1 MKTKQRGNQEGTFY
15 QRKNGRWCGQIMI
28 DNKRYT
34 AYGRNKQECKIRLR
48 EKIEQQPN
56 INTSSILFNDY
67 ANKLLKDR
75 LDRKEIGI
83 NYYQSALHVIKYA
96 TPTIGYLP
104 LSEIT
109 SDEINK
115 FTAYC
120 LKNGLVYSTIKCYT
134 SIILSI
140 LNKSFSQKLTPEKI
154 SISNINLGPK
164 EVKTYPPFP
173 IEKFIEEIEKIKRKD
188 IRFGLLLLI
197 HSGLRISELRGLKWD
212 DIDLKT
218 GKIYIKRAIVLV
230 TSLQQ
235 DIITDTKGKR
245 IGEFVQ
251 IPESFITVIEEY
263 VRENKGKSEWV
274 FTNDDGKIISYSM
287 FRYYARIIVSKLGI
301 DKGFCLHLYRH
312 AHASLLVKNN
322 VDLKTIQA
330 QLRHTNIETTS
341 RYLHELTPSN
351 RPSISK
357 IDI

>member
-1 MKTKQRGNQEGTFY
+1 M
-15 QRKNGRWCGQIMI
+15 
-28 DNKRYT
+28 
-34 AYGRNKQECKIRLR
+34 
-48 EKIEQQPN
+48 
-56 INTSSILFNDY
+56 
-67 ANKLLKDR
+67 
-75 LDRKEIGI
+75 
-83 NYYQSALHVIKYA
+83 
-96 TPTIGYLP
+96 
-104 LSEIT
+104 
-109 SDEINK
+109 
-115 FTAYC
+115 
-120 LKNGLVYSTIKCYT
+120 
-134 SIILSI
+134 
-140 LNKSFSQKLTPEKI
+140 
-154 SISNINLGPK
+154 
-164 EVKTYPPFP
+164 
-173 IEKFIEEIEKIKRKD
+173 
-188 IRFGLLLLI
+188 
-197 HSGLRISELRGLKWD
+197 SELRGLKWD

-218 GKIYIKRAIVLV
+218 GKIYIKRAVVLV

-251 IPESFITVIEEY
+251 IPESFIPVIEEY

-274 FTNDDGKIISYSM
+274 FTNDNGNIISYSM